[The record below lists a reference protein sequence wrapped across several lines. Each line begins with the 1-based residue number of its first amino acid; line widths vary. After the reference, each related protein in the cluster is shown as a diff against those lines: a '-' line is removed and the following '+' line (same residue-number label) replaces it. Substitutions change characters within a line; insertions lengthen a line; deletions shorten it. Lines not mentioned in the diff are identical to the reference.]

1 MIISYTILIPIDNS
15 HSVAVD
21 RGIAIKPFPVSDNVI
36 ELDVV
41 ATITNVSNDFNIVFI
56 VFYFLYSFLDLLFL
70 SLKYVIFPLMLL
82 IWLIKL

>member
-1 MIISYTILIPIDNS
+1 MIISYTILIPIDNR

-21 RGIAIKPFPVSDNVI
+21 LGIAIKPFPVSDNVI
-36 ELDVV
+36 KLDVV
-41 ATITNVSNDFNIVFI
+41 ATKTNVSYDFNIVVI
-56 VFYFLYSFLDLLFL
+56 VLYFLSFFLDLLFL